1 MAIEVLSPAKL
12 FSKTF
17 QSEDVDSVEAKNSVS
32 IQGKKFEK
40 LSLVNY
46 FFKEVKVVERKHVFQ
61 DVVLT
66 HVEQGRDT
74 AKNKKDV

>member
-17 QSEDVDSVEAKNSVS
+17 QSEDVDSVEARNLAS

-40 LSLVNY
+40 LPFVNC
-46 FFKEVKVVERKHVFQ
+46 FLKEVKAVERKHVFQ
-61 DVVLT
+61 DVVPT
-66 HVEQGRDT
+66 HFEQGRDT

>member
-1 MAIEVLSPAKL
+1 M
-12 FSKTF
+12 
-17 QSEDVDSVEAKNSVS
+17 EARNSVS

-40 LSLVNY
+40 LPLVNY
-46 FFKEVKVVERKHVFQ
+46 FLKEVKAVERKHVFQ

-66 HVEQGRDT
+66 HFEQRRDT